1 MKSLLQYFITFNY
14 FFVSGEN
21 LNAIFMEL
29 SSKRLDI
36 IFLVCCNYYKP
47 DPCKCNYSH
56 IYYNG
61 FELRNVWAE
70 TRSTYFSRGVNKQSL
85 DCIEQVSIL
94 PHIRNKI

>member
-14 FFVSGEN
+14 LFVSGEN
-21 LNAIFMEL
+21 WNAIFMEL

-36 IFLVCCNYYKP
+36 IFLVCYNYYKP
-47 DPCKCNYSH
+47 DPYKCNYSH

-61 FELRNVWAE
+61 FELRNLWAE

-85 DCIEQVSIL
+85 DCIEQVSYSSSYQE
-94 PHIRNKI
+94 